1 VPRIFDP
8 LTNPGTSR
16 ALFQLILGVKNPKE
30 IADRLGVL
38 SPTVIQ
44 QLHRL
49 RRIGIVR
56 LGEKRGRDQHYDIV
70 WDRLLEIFMSKVI
83 KFTQLDLKEQ
93 KIDDVFRRQ
102 FLEKERFR
110 EFLQS
115 YLYNR
120 LSLTPFSVIV
130 YNNVTISDL
139 MEDFQA
145 TIGAMLSNEA
155 LKKKIQASVVDEKSK
170 EFLENLLL
178 WYDLVRHVAPISQ
191 QAFLSSLKQSG
202 VHFDDS
208 QVRLN
213 T

>member
-1 VPRIFDP
+1 MPRIFDP

-16 ALFQLILGVKNPKE
+16 VLFQLIMGVKNPKE

-49 RRIGIVR
+49 RRVGIVR
-56 LGEKRGRDQHYDIV
+56 LGEKRGRDQHYDVV
-70 WDRLLEIFMSKVI
+70 WDKLLEILASKVI
-83 KFTQLDLKEQ
+83 KFTQLDVKEQ
-93 KIDDVFRRQ
+93 KSDDVFRRQ

-115 YLYNR
+115 YLHNR

-139 MEDFQA
+139 MEDFQV
-145 TIGAMLSNEA
+145 TMGAMLSNEE
-155 LKKKIQASVVDEKSK
+155 LKKKIQASVLDEKGR

-178 WYDLVRHVAPISQ
+178 WYDLVRHVAPISRN
-191 QAFLSSLKQSG
+191 AFLKSLKQSG
-202 VHFDDS
+202 VHFDNS
-208 QVRLN
+208 QISSEA
-213 T
+213 